1 MSPTTLRPLRFLD
14 VLLVLATLIA
24 GFARGSGLPMTS
36 DAGYHLVTVGQQLV
50 AMSLEGY
57 ATPPGGTLAPPLG
70 ALLTGVGAL
79 FSENPEFRI
88 QVGGAAMLGLAAAL
102 VALTLIRT
110 TGRIGAIVGASFV
123 LLPPYFA
130 SAFTYRPDAA
140 LGGALLAA
148 AFGLRGAGQP
158 TSVAALPA
166 WIATLTTPWAWPVA
180 ITLAVRDRP
189 GGDWARRLLAP
200 AAIVTAIVLLMQS
213 LPSEA
218 RGEMLVALFGEV
230 GWPPDGLLSTAPA
243 FRGPWVFGTLLAI
256 AGVLTF
262 RNLDPTLR
270 LAWWAMVGSAL
281 LFGTPG
287 AFFGATAVFVPAT
300 ALILAWKVAE
310 IPDPHVPEGA
320 PPRPL
325 MLAVVFPLLLL
336 VAGSGA
342 NRTDRDAVRRQ
353 TAGDT
358 QVALALSER
367 LQLNR
372 PVAAERSGTLRALA
386 TEATWPLREPVDLAA
401 FDDAG
406 VSAIRLGRAYAPES
420 PAGRAHF
427 RDPGFWRRYA
437 PWEFSVPTAARE
449 VLWLRRAIEVESA
462 VPAEYA
468 EELAKAFE
476 LRRRDPARAAEHF
489 RAAAA
494 LEPDELGIAH
504 EHWGLWL
511 ERQREREAATA
522 AFARARRDR
531 YAVRARG
538 HLADRHLSR
547 GELAPADS
555 LISEAFA
562 VAPFLGELR
571 GTRSRLFLMA
581 GYVERA
587 QPESESAVQLAPTDP
602 RLLVNHGTLLWA
614 MGDPQTARGF
624 WRRAQQL
631 DPGVA
636 TFLGRFETAPDSAE
650 APPLMPLFSRVGFL
664 DSAFSPAEAA
674 ADADAPAADFPAE
687 ADPAEAPASGPGG

>member
-1 MSPTTLRPLRFLD
+1 
-14 VLLVLATLIA
+14 
-24 GFARGSGLPMTS
+24 MTS

-50 AMSLEGY
+50 SMSLEGY
-57 ATPPGGTLAPPLG
+57 STPPGGTLAPPLG
-70 ALLTGVGAL
+70 ALATGVGAL
-79 FSENPEFRI
+79 FSEDPEFRI
-88 QVGGAAMLGLAAAL
+88 QIAGAAMLGLAAAL

-110 TGRIGAIVGASFV
+110 TGRVAAIVGASFV

-130 SAFTYRPDAA
+130 SAFTFRPDAA
-140 LGGALLAA
+140 VGGALLAA

-166 WIATLTTPWAWPVA
+166 WIATLATPWAWPVA
-180 ITLAVRDRP
+180 LVFAARERSS
-189 GGDWARRLLAP
+189 GDWARRLLAP

-213 LPSEA
+213 LPGGA
-218 RGEMLVALFGEV
+218 RGEILVALFGEV
-230 GWPPDGLLSTAPA
+230 GRPPAGLLSTAPA

-262 RNLDPTLR
+262 RNLAPTLR
-270 LAWWAMVGSAL
+270 LAWWAMVGAAL

-336 VAGSGA
+336 VATSGA
-342 NRTDRDAVRRQ
+342 NRADRDAVRRR

-358 QVALALSER
+358 QAALALSER
-367 LQLNR
+367 LQLTR

-386 TEATWPLREPVDLAA
+386 PAPTLPLREPVDLAKLDA
-401 FDDAG
+401 AG
-406 VSAIRLGRAYAPES
+406 VSAVRLGRGYAPES

-449 VLWLRRAIEVESA
+449 VLWLRRGIEVEA
-462 VPAEYA
+462 VVPADYA
-468 EELAKAFE
+468 AELARAFE
-476 LRRRDPARAAEHF
+476 LRRQDPSRAAEHF
-489 RAAAA
+489 RVAAS
-494 LEPDELGIAH
+494 LEPDELGVAH

-511 ERQREREAATA
+511 ERQGNRDDATA
-522 AFARARRDR
+522 AFTRARRDR

-555 LISEAFA
+555 LLSEAFA

-614 MGDPQTARGF
+614 LGDPQTARGY

-636 TFLGRFETAPDSAE
+636 AFLGRFEAAPDSAE

-664 DSAFSPAEAA
+664 DSAFSPSGAGSSDDDPTSSA
-674 ADADAPAADFPAE
+674 ADSSQADNSSAD
-687 ADPAEAPASGPGG
+687 